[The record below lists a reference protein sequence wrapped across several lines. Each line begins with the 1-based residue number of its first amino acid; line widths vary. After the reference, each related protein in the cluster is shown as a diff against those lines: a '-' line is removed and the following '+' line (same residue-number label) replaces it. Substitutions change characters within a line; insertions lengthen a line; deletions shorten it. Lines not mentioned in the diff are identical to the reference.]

1 MYTWNIITHISF
13 HSNDLISTN
22 LLCFDSYYFCEDLL
36 DIYIK
41 LSKINFDI
49 IKNLPC
55 LEIILEITQKYNLVC
70 MKNE

>member
-49 IKNLPC
+49 IKILPC
-55 LEIILEITQKYNLVC
+55 PEIILEIS
-70 MKNE
+70 